1 LAFSLKK
8 LISFFLEPFT
18 FGFLLLTLALLFLL
32 FNSYKKAK
40 ITLFISVVY
49 LFLISNSVVS
59 NFLMSPLED
68 KYKNHENID
77 ISKVEYILLLGGDF
91 DARFDKVIKL
101 SQKLQDAKIITSGYK
116 GGGTIPEA
124 IEARSRLISYGI
136 DEKRIII
143 QEKPRDTIEE
153 AISIKKLINNKPFIL
168 VTSAS
173 HMPRAMKIFKK
184 EGLNPIPMAT
194 AFRVKERTSNSYLG
208 IKEIKKIHMATHEYI
223 GILWLEIKDI
233 LNK

>member
-68 KYKNHENID
+68 KYKNHGNID

-91 DARFDKVIKL
+91 ESRAYEVIKL
-101 SQKLQDAKIITSGYK
+101 SQKLQDAKIITSGYEGK
-116 GGGTIPEA
+116 RKITDALYAKE
-124 IEARSRLISYGI
+124 ELISMGI
-136 DEKRIII
+136 NKNRILM
-143 QEKPRDTIEE
+143 QDKPKDTIEE

-173 HMPRAMKIFKK
+173 HMPRAMEIFKK

-194 AFRVKERTSNSYLG
+194 AFEVKERTSNSYLD
-208 IKEIKKIHMATHEYI
+208 IKEIKKIHMATHEYL